1 MKLNLDESIREER
14 PADEIAAEAS
24 DVLGIKVEVK

>member
-1 MKLNLDESIREER
+1 MNVVLAGGGQPEKT
-14 PADEIAAEAS
+14 ADEIAAQAS